1 MRQKFEWSSMG
12 AIAPRAAFLAA
23 LIVNAAQAGDVVP
36 GRDSDNSPRAPAC
49 GSPGETC
56 ARING
61 YVKAGSDAYAPVD
74 SRANPLA
81 RAPLLAGAGAL
92 GRAAADSQNRGM
104 VLLRVVGDDS
114 VR

>member
-1 MRQKFEWSSMG
+1 MLQRFERPSMG
-12 AIAPRAAFLAA
+12 NILPRAAFLAA
-23 LIVNAAQAGDVVP
+23 LAASAAQAGDVPP
-36 GRDSDNSPRAPAC
+36 GRDFDNSPC